1 MSFIEI
7 EDPVERER
15 IVQDYK
21 RLKREIREK
30 YENKKSFST
39 DQALNLAK
47 RYAPIVKSQ
56 KKMTEDIV
64 KELKMSNQREH
75 NEHIKSEDEDE
86 NDDHNSGSLAEE
98 YRRRY
103 ALRDQD
109 IDTEFGIKFL
119 ENGQAVIG
127 NTPITIQG
135 DDIVIGG
142 EVYDGTEGL
151 WGLLTEKRKENLMQ
165 VPYSED
171 DWANYFGILK
181 KTNALRQNFDPN
193 STHPRSSNSWK
204 WKNILGTLWK
214 KLKKDDNSSDEEE

>member
-1 MSFIEI
+1 MSFISI
-7 EDPVERER
+7 KDPVEAER

-21 RLKREIREK
+21 RMKKDISEK

-39 DQALNLAK
+39 DQALKLAK

-56 KKMTEDIV
+56 KQMTENIV
-64 KELKMSNQREH
+64 KELKMNNKNEY
-75 NEHIKSEDEDE
+75 NEHIKSENEDE

-142 EVYDGTEGL
+142 EVYDGSEGL
-151 WGLLTEKRKENLMQ
+151 WELLM
-165 VPYSED
+165 V
-171 DWANYFGILK
+171 
-181 KTNALRQNFDPN
+181 
-193 STHPRSSNSWK
+193 
-204 WKNILGTLWK
+204 
-214 KLKKDDNSSDEEE
+214 